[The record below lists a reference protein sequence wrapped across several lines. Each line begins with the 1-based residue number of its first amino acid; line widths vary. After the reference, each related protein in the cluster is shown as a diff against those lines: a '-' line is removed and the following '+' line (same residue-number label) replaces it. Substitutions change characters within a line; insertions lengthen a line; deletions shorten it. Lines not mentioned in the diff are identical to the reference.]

1 MNQGIIMSSPLL
13 PERVNPAETTDA
25 YLTGIQFGEAAQDI
39 PLSGESFTFPLDDRQ
54 RQALFLDF
62 QPLVKRLIRQY
73 GDSYEQ
79 RQDLEGEIFFRFCA
93 LIEEYD
99 PNRGIP
105 LRAYLV
111 RKLITSAY
119 TYARSQWR
127 RQKHEVSLE
136 FRMENGIEG
145 GEAVRPVDPTTEW
158 TNGLM
163 KRELLDVIQEAIG
176 KLPQRQRQVVIW
188 RYYESKPFNEIAE
201 MLGVCEATARSLLR
215 HGINNVRR
223 KIKHTHLW
231 QDQ

>member
-1 MNQGIIMSSPLL
+1 MSS
-13 PERVNPAETTDA
+13 T
-25 YLTGIQFGEAAQDI
+25 
-39 PLSGESFTFPLDDRQ
+39 PLSEQITPLETNETYLSAMPYRGEGNGCGLEGEMFSFPLDDSQ
-54 RQALFLDF
+54 RQLLFMDF

-73 GDSYEQ
+73 GDTYEQ
-79 RQDLEGEIFFRFCA
+79 RQDLEGEIYFRFCA
-93 LIEEYD
+93 LLEEYD
-99 PNRGIP
+99 PGRGIP

-145 GEAVRPVDPTTEW
+145 GEAVRPTDPTLDW

-163 KRELLDVIQEAIG
+163 KKELLEVIQEAIG
-176 KLPQRQRQVVIW
+176 KLPHRQRQVVIW

-231 QDQ
+231 PD